1 MKNASSIISLLII
14 LGVIYWSFSD
24 IKPSLPKDES
34 LAKMG
39 FSVYNALEHV
49 KKISK
54 KEHYVSSEEHKK
66 QIQYSF

>member
-1 MKNASSIISLLII
+1 MKNTSSIISLLII

-49 KKISK
+49 NKN
-54 KEHYVSSEEHKK
+54 
-66 QIQYSF
+66 Q